1 MRGEMLKP
9 PVLICREERPQLGP
23 IQANTASMAPLLRA
37 APYLL
42 AVVVAIYLVYL
53 ALQ

>member
-1 MRGEMLKP
+1 MFHLP
-9 PVLICREERPQLGP
+9 
-23 IQANTASMAPLLRA
+23 AS

-53 ALQ
+53 ALH

>member
-1 MRGEMLKP
+1 MVHLP
-9 PVLICREERPQLGP
+9 
-23 IQANTASMAPLLRA
+23 AS

-53 ALQ
+53 ALH